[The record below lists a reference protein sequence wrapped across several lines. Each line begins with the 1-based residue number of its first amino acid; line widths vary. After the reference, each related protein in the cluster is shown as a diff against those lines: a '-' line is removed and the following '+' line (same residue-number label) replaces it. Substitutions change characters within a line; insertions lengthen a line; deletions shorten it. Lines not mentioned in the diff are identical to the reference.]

1 MTRVANGMGV
11 TDLSV
16 SGVAK
21 EEAVLDRLFLR
32 SDSRSSMK
40 LSCKS
45 KLGIHY
51 SVFTHNRRKQ
61 AKLACINNGYR
72 TCILS

>member
-1 MTRVANGMGV
+1 
-11 TDLSV
+11 
-16 SGVAK
+16 
-21 EEAVLDRLFLR
+21 VLDWLFLR
-32 SDSRSSMK
+32 SDSGSSMK